1 MDLSNKCTIKL
12 KGTDTT
18 FKGTLDNISANGFAF
33 LTKDP
38 YFVDN
43 KGAKVT
49 ISIEDF
55 ALADHSVL
63 DGYVIRC
70 SNNDGTYIVGCQMI
84 IIISRHMS
92 MNSFVLTHKNKSYES
107 L

>member
-1 MDLSNKCTIKL
+1 MDLSNNCTIKL

-38 YFVDN
+38 YFVDH

-55 ALADHSVL
+55 ALADHSV
-63 DGYVIRC
+63 YE
-70 SNNDGTYIVGCQMI
+70 GTYIVGCQMPEDNYYI
-84 IIISRHMS
+84 QTYVNEQLRAHS
-92 MNSFVLTHKNKSYES
+92 
-107 L
+107 

>member
-38 YFVDN
+38 YFVDH

-70 SNNDGTYIVGCQMI
+70 SNNDGTYIVGCQMPEDNYYI
-84 IIISRHMS
+84 QTYVDEQLRAHS
-92 MNSFVLTHKNKSYES
+92 
-107 L
+107 